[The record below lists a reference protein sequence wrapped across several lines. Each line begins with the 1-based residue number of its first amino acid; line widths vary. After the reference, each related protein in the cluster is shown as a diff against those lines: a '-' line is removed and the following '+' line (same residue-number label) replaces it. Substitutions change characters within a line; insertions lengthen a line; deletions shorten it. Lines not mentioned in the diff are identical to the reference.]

1 MVAVPC
7 NDIANDL
14 GSLRSTNMVMLGA
27 YAGVTGEYSV
37 DTLMGALRHK
47 LGPSKEKF
55 MPANQKAIEAGMAAV
70 RG

>member
-1 MVAVPC
+1 
-7 NDIANDL
+7 
-14 GSLRSTNMVMLGA
+14 MVMLGA